1 MFSQEAAR
9 QTEISPH
16 VYQGE
21 LPVIRPS
28 PHYQSN
34 IGQDLWNWWPFGAGR
49 YCVYWSQ
56 TFLTCQRHAFVN
68 SPHSK
73 LSLTNRGKEVVFP
86 GLGRAWGP
94 VFAYYW
100 YLWICQVVIF
110 FERFIKIYLSLKK
123 LLKMMQTAWALS
135 TSSGVGT
142 RQKTYDSF
150 PTSLP
155 PSNVVR
161 VIYHIL
167 QVLNCS
173 LSQKKAKW

>member
-1 MFSQEAAR
+1 MCGGNWWFGLIILSFSLYCDIIILMAQCVFSQEAAR

-73 LSLTNRGKEVVFP
+73 LSLTNRGKEAVFS

-110 FERFIKIYLSLKK
+110 LESFLKSICPTK
-123 LLKMMQTAWALS
+123 
-135 TSSGVGT
+135 
-142 RQKTYDSF
+142 SF
-150 PTSLP
+150 
-155 PSNVVR
+155 
-161 VIYHIL
+161 
-167 QVLNCS
+167 
-173 LSQKKAKW
+173 